1 MRFSSHLFVFLGL
14 WSAAGVSAADVYRCT
29 GPAGEPLFSHS
40 PCGGAGS
47 MPVFRRGASDTASSG
62 LRAAELDW
70 LAGRARDRAGA
81 GERHAGSDRK
91 PATRKAD
98 KNDCA
103 RRRMSLDDI
112 NARLRRGYKP
122 SQGERLK
129 QRRRALED
137 YIATVC
143 RR

>member
-14 WSAAGVSAADVYRCT
+14 WSATGVPAADVYRCT

-40 PCGGAGS
+40 PCSVAGS
-47 MPVFRRGASDTASSG
+47 TSAIRRGSSGNAAPG

-70 LAGRARDRAGA
+70 LAGRARDRAQA
-81 GERHAGSDRK
+81 GQPRAKPSTK

-129 QRRRALED
+129 QRRRVLED